1 MDRQYKTQF
10 DLWQALKQ
18 TLAIFFTIDNGGIE
32 ATTRFGSFFIT
43 SIYVVGAS
51 TIVYATWMLLR
62 PVLLNIDGT
71 EEEREQ
77 VSKMI

>member
-18 TLAIFFTIDNGGIE
+18 TLAIFFTIDNSGIE

-51 TIVYATWMLLR
+51 TIVYAT
-62 PVLLNIDGT
+62 
-71 EEEREQ
+71 
-77 VSKMI
+77 